1 MQHPIRIGVLG
12 CAKIARQFVR
22 DVAPSDNVK
31 VVAAASRDPSKVA
44 DFCNTL
50 DVKKRYDTYEALLR
64 DPEVDAVY
72 VPLPNAMH
80 CEWSVRSAEC
90 GKHILC
96 EKPLAITAAEATR
109 MFDAARQ
116 HGVLLVE
123 GYPYWF
129 QPQTDE
135 LMEFLHGPNGS
146 AIGEMRSI
154 HVAFGFTIADPENIR
169 MNPTL
174 GGGALLDAGSYNLSL
189 IRLVMG
195 CAPIAV
201 KAEAILSDTG
211 VDISMMATLRYAN
224 GQRAQM
230 SCAMN
235 AAAHRRAIIVGSE
248 GVIETEFLNHTSDE
262 PNHPWHYLPSEM
274 RLRRGVSAMAP
285 FETIHSRTGSG
296 FQFAAE
302 AFAKMITEND
312 LAGMERMAAISLDVA
327 RTIDAIILSAKS
339 GEEAILSV

>member
-1 MQHPIRIGVLG
+1 MQRPIRIGVLG

-22 DVAPSDNVK
+22 DVAPSADVK
-31 VVAAASRDPSKVA
+31 VVAAASRDPSKAA
-44 DFCNTL
+44 DFCNTFG
-50 DVKKRYDTYEALLR
+50 VKKRYDTYEALLS

-80 CEWSVRSAEC
+80 CEWSVRAAEC

-146 AIGEMRSI
+146 AIGEIRSI
-154 HVAFGFTIADPENIR
+154 HVAFGFTIADPANIR
-169 MNPTL
+169 MNPAL

-189 IRLVMG
+189 MRLVMG
-195 CAPIAV
+195 CAPVAA
-201 KAEAILSDTG
+201 KAEAVLADTG
-211 VDISMMATLRYAN
+211 VDICTMATLRYAD
-224 GQRAQM
+224 GQRAQL

-235 AAAHRRAIIVGSE
+235 AAAHRRAIIVGSD
-248 GVIETEFLNHTSDE
+248 GVIETEFLNHTSGE

-274 RLRRGVSAMAP
+274 RLRRGLSAMAP
-285 FETIHSRTGSG
+285 FESIHSRTGSG

-302 AFAKMITEND
+302 KFAKMITEND
-312 LAGMERMAAISLDVA
+312 VAGMERMAAISLDVA
-327 RTIDAIILSAKS
+327 RTIDAIVLSSKS
-339 GEEAILSV
+339 GEEAMISI